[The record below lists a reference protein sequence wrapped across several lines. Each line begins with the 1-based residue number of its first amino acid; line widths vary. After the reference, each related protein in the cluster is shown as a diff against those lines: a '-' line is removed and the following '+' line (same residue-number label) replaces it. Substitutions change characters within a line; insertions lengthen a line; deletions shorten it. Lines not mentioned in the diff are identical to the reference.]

1 MTSFKIIKSHQQYLA
16 YSAQLKK
23 LWESPDNSNEDD
35 RELLELLIDTW
46 EKAHFPLNQED
57 PIELIKFLME
67 NHNLNRLQMMEILQ
81 INKATLSKI
90 LNYKKGL
97 SKEIIRKLSAY
108 FNVSQEA
115 FNRPYLLQT
124 DNTIKNKPIKKTKL
138 SSA

>member
-1 MTSFKIIKSHQQYLA
+1 MATIKVIKSEQQYIT
-16 YSAQLKK
+16 YSARLKK
-23 LWESPDNSNEDD
+23 LWESPDNSNEDE

-46 EKAHFPLNQED
+46 EKAHFTLNQED

-97 SKEIIRKLSAY
+97 SKESIRKLSAY

-115 FNRPYLLQT
+115 FNRPYLMQT
-124 DNTIKNKPIKKTKL
+124 DNTIKNKPIKKNKT
-138 SSA
+138 